1 MSKFNFQV
9 VRSDVNV
16 NKIILHSLVESS
28 SAVLK
33 MQSIV
38 SLIVYQKNS
47 SNPEIKKNEY
57 DFFLGHLL
65 TLN

>member
-28 SAVLK
+28 DAVLK

-47 SNPEIKKNEY
+47 SNPEIKNNEY